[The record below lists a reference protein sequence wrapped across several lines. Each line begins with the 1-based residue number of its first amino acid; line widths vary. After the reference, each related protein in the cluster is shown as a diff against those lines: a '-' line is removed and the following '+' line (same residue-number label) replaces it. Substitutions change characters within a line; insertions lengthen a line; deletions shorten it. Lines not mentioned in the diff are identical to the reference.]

1 MAWNYYFLDN
11 GGKEQ
16 VLSYGRKWRRTVR
29 AFHYCVSLEEAV
41 VQAKELLFGEQIVIY
56 YRYGFNPPVA
66 VIEPDGSI
74 HDSHGNPVCL
84 YDTKGNRL

>member
-1 MAWNYYFLDN
+1 MAWSYYFLDN
-11 GGKEQ
+11 GGKEKM
-16 VLSYGRKWRRTVR
+16 LSNGKKWRRIVR
-29 AFHYCVSLEEAV
+29 LMHYCCTLHEAV
-41 VQAKELLFGEQIVIY
+41 IQAKELLFGERIEIY
-56 YRYGFNPPVA
+56 HRYGSHPPVA

>member
-1 MAWNYYFLDN
+1 MAWSYYFLDN

-16 VLSYGRKWRRTVR
+16 MLSNGKKWRRTAR
-29 AFHYCVSLEEAV
+29 LMHYCCTLQEAV
-41 VQAKELLFGEQIVIY
+41 IQSKPLLCGQPIEIH
-56 YRYGFNPPVA
+56 YRYGSHPPVA

>member
-1 MAWNYYFLDN
+1 MAWSYYFLDN
-11 GGKEQ
+11 GDKEQ
-16 VLSYGRKWRRTVR
+16 MLYNGKKWRRTSR
-29 AFHYCVSLEEAV
+29 EMHYCCTLQEAV
-41 VQAKELLFGEQIVIY
+41 IEAKPLLCGQPIEIY
-56 YRYGFNPPVA
+56 YRYGLEPPVA